1 MRIVKSIWPF
11 SWYGELLDYAIAVQ
25 LPSFETPKER
35 QVEPQISS
43 ERISDTKASFLL
55 CFTTLQSCRCGRSA
69 VLSS

>member
-1 MRIVKSIWPF
+1 MRIVKSICPF

-25 LPSFETPKER
+25 LPSFEG

-43 ERISDTKASFLL
+43 ERISDTKAPFVL
-55 CFTTLQSCRCGRSA
+55 CFTTLQSCRCGMSA